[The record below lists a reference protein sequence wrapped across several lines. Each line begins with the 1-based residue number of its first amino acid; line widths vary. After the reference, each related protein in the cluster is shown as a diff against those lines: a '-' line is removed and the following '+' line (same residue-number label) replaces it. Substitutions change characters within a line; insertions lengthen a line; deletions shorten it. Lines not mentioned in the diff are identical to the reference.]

1 MDAFDELVQRV
12 KTITGL
18 DARKASVV
26 AMDLTDGEPD
36 GVFSAAEI
44 ARKAEA
50 LGYEFDK
57 PEDLDEGKS
66 APAAEV
72 TMDPTLVLAEVYRT
86 TPRVLNE
93 HMPKVGRAPKDSVF
107 FDEQMQAM
115 VDELPEEIRVLIGAI
130 DLVNGQLN
138 VTLYDEANDVD
149 RTIGPIDLTRY
160 TSARKLE
167 EAIRVLLGRLPRV
180 LSADFN

>member
-1 MDAFDELVQRV
+1 VDAFDELVQRV

-26 AMDLTDGEPD
+26 AMDLTNGEPD

-44 ARKAEA
+44 ARKAEE
-50 LGYEFDK
+50 LGYEFEK
-57 PEDLDEGKS
+57 PEHLDESKS

-72 TMDPTLVLAEVYRT
+72 TMDPTIVLAEVYRT

-93 HMPKVGRAPKDSVF
+93 QMPRVGRAPKDSVF
-107 FDEQMQAM
+107 YDAEVQAQI
-115 VDELPEEIRVLIGAI
+115 DALPEEIRVLIAAI

-160 TSARKLE
+160 GSARKLE
-167 EAIRVLLGRLPRV
+167 QAIRVLLGRLPRV
-180 LSADFN
+180 LTADFN